1 MFSFVKVELRLLK
14 HQWDHLMVLILV
26 LNLISFCLQV
36 FNIPS
41 ILLSVE
47 NFDASNHF
55 DLDFSQPKKILL
67 F

>member
-1 MFSFVKVELRLLK
+1 VGSFDGVDPCVEPN
-14 HQWDHLMVLILV
+14 LV
-26 LNLISFCLQV
+26 LFASFY
-36 FNIPS
+36 IPS

-67 F
+67 L